1 MLAEPGCLFPFGE
14 KHETADWELC
24 GVGVIRAGWASLEVA
39 EVGCALG
46 DFNMAVSMGVS
57 LGAGEFP

>member
-1 MLAEPGCLFPFGE
+1 M
-14 KHETADWELC
+14 
-24 GVGVIRAGWASLEVA
+24 GVIREGWASLEVV

-46 DFNMAVSMGVS
+46 NSNMAVSMGVS